1 MVDWYEEF
9 VKPGHYI
16 TLKGAS
22 PNTMFLFWRIRVLIH
37 GI

>member
-1 MVDWYEEF
+1 MIDWYEEF

-22 PNTMFLFWRIRVLIH
+22 PDTMYLFGEFEV
-37 GI
+37 

>member
-1 MVDWYEEF
+1 MIYWYEEF
-9 VKPGHYI
+9 VKPCHYI

-22 PNTMFLFWRIRVLIH
+22 PDTMYLFWRIRGLIH